1 MVWTGHWKFNWPRAV
16 ILIAPSLYILTGI
29 YCFYYGRF
37 IFGPIYNLYR
47 TNPTTMK
54 IGVNIESVLRLLV
67 GYWFITSFYK
77 SGEASAKGK
86 NNR

>member
-1 MVWTGHWKFNWPRAV
+1 
-16 ILIAPSLYILTGI
+16 
-29 YCFYYGRF
+29 
-37 IFGPIYNLYR
+37 
-47 TNPTTMK
+47 MK